1 MENNNLF
8 YNNPIIFNDLSFF
21 LRSCLKYLFNNF
33 EIINSINISIL
44 EVFENSSDNYKY
56 YLTRKYTSLRFDE
69 EIEIVGMKLLK
80 ELLELCENNNS
91 DIFQIDTKQ
100 LLNHISLG
108 IKHKILS
115 RLSKATVCV

>member
-21 LRSCLKYLFNNF
+21 LRGCLKYLFNNF

-44 EVFENSSDNYKY
+44 KVFENSSDNYKY

-108 IKHKILS
+108 IKHKTLS